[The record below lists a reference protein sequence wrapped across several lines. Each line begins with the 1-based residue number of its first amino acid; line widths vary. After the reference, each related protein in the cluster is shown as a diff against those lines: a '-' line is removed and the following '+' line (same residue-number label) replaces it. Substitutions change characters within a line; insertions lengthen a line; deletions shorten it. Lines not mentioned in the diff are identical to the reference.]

1 MITLNMKLITQ
12 FILSRY
18 EGRVITREELRE
30 VCERFG
36 EDFEYIVNYYIS
48 RGYLVRILRGVY
60 YVKTLEEY
68 KFGKTPDPMTLIA
81 KAMNKLKLKWYFG
94 LYTALRLNGATYEY
108 YSRIF
113 LVTPVITRPRPVTIL
128 GERIQFVKLKESLLG
143 FGMVKRGE
151 IQYSDPEK
159 TLLDFIYLKRY
170 NKRLNADA
178 VVREYIAKVRKE
190 KLIEYSKAY
199 PKSVQKEVE
208 AIVSKR

>member
-1 MITLNMKLITQ
+1 MKLITQ

-18 EGRVITREELRE
+18 GGRIITKEELRDI
-30 VCERFG
+30 CKRFG
-36 EDFEYIVNYYIS
+36 ESFEYIVNYYIS

-81 KAMNKLKLKWYFG
+81 KAMNKLNLKWYFG
-94 LYTALRLNGATYEY
+94 LYTALRLNGTTYEY

-113 LVTPVITRPRPVTIL
+113 LVTPAITRPKPVTIL
-128 GERIQFVKLKESLLG
+128 GEGVQFVKLKESLLG
-143 FGMVKRGE
+143 FGVVKRGE
-151 IQYSDPEK
+151 IQYSDLEK

-170 NKRLNADA
+170 NKRLNSDA
-178 VVREYIAKVRKE
+178 VVREYITKAQKE
-190 KLIEYSKAY
+190 KLVEYSKAY

-208 AIVSKR
+208 AVVSRR

>member
-1 MITLNMKLITQ
+1 MKLITQ

-18 EGRVITREELRE
+18 GGKVITRGELEEI
-30 VCERFG
+30 CKRFG
-36 EDFEYIVNYYIS
+36 KSLEYIVNYYIS

-68 KFGKTPDPMTLIA
+68 KFGKTPEPMALIA

-113 LVTPVITRPRPVTIL
+113 LITPVITRPRPVTVL
-128 GERIQFVKLKESLLG
+128 GERVQFVKLKESLMD
-143 FGMVKRGE
+143 FGVIKRGE
-151 IQYSDPEK
+151 IQYSDLEK

-178 VVREYIAKVRKE
+178 VVREYIAKARKE
-190 KLIEYSKAY
+190 KLVKYSKAY
-199 PKSVQKEVE
+199 PKSVQREVE
-208 AIVSKR
+208 AIVSG

>member
-1 MITLNMKLITQ
+1 M
-12 FILSRY
+12 
-18 EGRVITREELRE
+18 
-30 VCERFG
+30 
-36 EDFEYIVNYYIS
+36 S

-81 KAMNKLKLKWYFG
+81 KATNKLKLKWYFG

-113 LVTPVITRPRPVTIL
+113 LVTPVITRSGPVTIL

-143 FGMVKRGE
+143 FGVVKRGE
-151 IQYSDPEK
+151 IQYSDLEK

>member
-1 MITLNMKLITQ
+1 MKLMTQ

-18 EGRVITREELRE
+18 GGKVITREELRE

-36 EDFEYIVNYYIS
+36 ESFEYIVNYYIS

-108 YSRIF
+108 YSQIF
-113 LVTPVITRPRPVTIL
+113 LITPVITRPRPVTVL
-128 GERIQFVKLKESLLG
+128 GERVQFVKLKESLLG
-143 FGMVKRGE
+143 FGVVKRGE
-151 IQYSDPEK
+151 IQYSDLEK

-170 NKRLNADA
+170 NKRLNANA
-178 VVREYIAKVRKE
+178 VVREYIAKAQKA
-190 KLIEYSKAY
+190 KLVEYSKAY
-199 PKSVQKEVE
+199 PESVQKEVE
-208 AIVSKR
+208 AIVSER

>member
-1 MITLNMKLITQ
+1 MKPMTK

-18 EGRVITREELRE
+18 GGRVITKEELRE

-36 EDFEYIVNYYIS
+36 EDFEYVVNYYIS

-81 KAMNKLKLKWYFG
+81 KAMNKLALKWYFG

-113 LVTPVITRPRPVTIL
+113 LVTPVITRSRPVTIL
-128 GERIQFVKLKESLLG
+128 GENVQFIKLKESLLG
-143 FGMVKRGE
+143 FGVIKRGE
-151 IQYSDPEK
+151 IQYSDLEK

-178 VVREYIAKVRKE
+178 VVQEYIAKAKKE

-199 PKSVQKEVE
+199 PKSVQREVE
-208 AIVSKR
+208 AVVSRG

>member
-1 MITLNMKLITQ
+1 MKLITQ

-18 EGRVITREELRE
+18 GGKVITREELRE
-30 VCERFG
+30 ACERFG
-36 EDFEYIVNYYIS
+36 ENFEYIVNYYIS

-68 KFGKTPDPMTLIA
+68 KFGKIPDPMTLIA
-81 KAMNKLKLKWYFG
+81 KAMNKLNLKWYFG
-94 LYTALRLNGATYEY
+94 LYTALRLNGETYEY

-128 GERIQFVKLKESLLG
+128 GEKVQFVKLKESLLG
-143 FGMVKRGE
+143 FGVVKRGE
-151 IQYSDPEK
+151 IQYSDLEK

-178 VVREYIAKVRKE
+178 VVREYIAKAEKE

-199 PKSVQKEVE
+199 PKSVQREAE
-208 AIVSKR
+208 AIVSRR

>member
-1 MITLNMKLITQ
+1 MKLITQ

-18 EGRVITREELRE
+18 GGRVITREELRE

-81 KAMNKLKLKWYFG
+81 KATNKLKLKWYFG

-113 LVTPVITRPRPVTIL
+113 LVTPVITRSGPVTIL

-143 FGMVKRGE
+143 FGVVKRGE
-151 IQYSDPEK
+151 IQYSDLEK

>member
-1 MITLNMKLITQ
+1 MKLITQ

-18 EGRVITREELRE
+18 GGKVITRKELEEI
-30 VCERFG
+30 CKRFG
-36 EDFEYIVNYYIS
+36 ESSEYIVNYYLS
-48 RGYLVRILRGVY
+48 QGYLIRILRGVY

-81 KAMNKLKLKWYFG
+81 KAMNKLNLKWYFG

-113 LVTPVITRPRPVTIL
+113 LVTPVITRPRPVTVL
-128 GERIQFVKLKESLLG
+128 GERVQFVKLKESLLG
-143 FGMVKRGE
+143 FGVIKRGE
-151 IQYSDPEK
+151 IQYSDLEK

-178 VVREYIAKVRKE
+178 VVREYLAKARKE
-190 KLIEYSKAY
+190 KLAEYSKAY
-199 PKSVQKEVE
+199 PKSVQREVE
-208 AIVSKR
+208 AVVSKR

>member
-1 MITLNMKLITQ
+1 MKLITQ

-18 EGRVITREELRE
+18 GGKVITREELRE
-30 VCERFG
+30 ACERFG
-36 EDFEYIVNYYIS
+36 ENFEYIVNYYIS

-81 KAMNKLKLKWYFG
+81 KAMNKLNLKWYFG

-128 GERIQFVKLKESLLG
+128 GERIQFIKLKEPLLG
-143 FGMVKRGE
+143 FGVVKRGE
-151 IQYSDPEK
+151 IQYSDLEK

-170 NKRLNADA
+170 NKRLNANA
-178 VVREYIAKVRKE
+178 VVREYIAKAQKA
-190 KLIEYSKAY
+190 KLVEYSKAY
-199 PKSVQKEVE
+199 PKSVQREVE
-208 AIVSKR
+208 IIVSK

>member
-1 MITLNMKLITQ
+1 MKLITQ

-18 EGRVITREELRE
+18 GGKVITREELRE
-30 VCERFG
+30 ACERFG
-36 EDFEYIVNYYIS
+36 ENFEYIVNYYIS

-81 KAMNKLKLKWYFG
+81 RAMNKLTLKWYFG

-128 GERIQFVKLKESLLG
+128 GERIQFIKLKEPLLG
-143 FGMVKRGE
+143 FGVVKRGE
-151 IQYSDPEK
+151 IQYSDLEK

-170 NKRLNADA
+170 NKRLNANA
-178 VVREYIAKVRKE
+178 VVREYIAKAQKA
-190 KLIEYSKAY
+190 KLVEYSKAY
-199 PKSVQKEVE
+199 PKSVQREVE
-208 AIVSKR
+208 IIVSK

>member
-1 MITLNMKLITQ
+1 MKLLTQ

-18 EGRVITREELRE
+18 GGRVITKEELKK

-36 EDFEYIVNYYIS
+36 ESSEYIVNYYIS
-48 RGYLVRILRGVY
+48 RGYLIRILRGVY

-68 KFGKTPDPMTLIA
+68 KFRKTPDPMSLIA
-81 KAMNKLKLKWYFG
+81 KAMNTLGLEWYFG

-113 LVTPVITRPRPVTIL
+113 LVTPVITRPKPVEIL
-128 GERIQFVKLKESLLG
+128 GEKVQFVKLKVSLMG
-143 FGMVKRGE
+143 FGVVKRGE
-151 IQYSDPEK
+151 IQYSDLEK

-178 VVREYIAKVRKE
+178 VVREYLAKARKE

-199 PKSVQKEVE
+199 PKSVQREVE
-208 AIVSKR
+208 AIVSK

>member
-1 MITLNMKLITQ
+1 MKLITQ
-12 FILSRY
+12 FIFSRY
-18 EGRVITREELRE
+18 GGKVITKGELRE
-30 VCERFG
+30 ICRRFG
-36 EDFEYIVNYYIS
+36 ESFEYIVNYYIS
-48 RGYLVRILRGVY
+48 QGYLVRILRGVY

-68 KFGKTPDPMTLIA
+68 KFGKTPEPMTLIA

-113 LVTPVITRPRPVTIL
+113 LVTPVITRPRPVTVL
-128 GERIQFVKLKESLLG
+128 GERVQFVRLKESLLG
-143 FGMVKRGE
+143 FGVVKRGE
-151 IQYSDPEK
+151 IQYSDLEK

-178 VVREYIAKVRKE
+178 VVKEYIAKMEKE

-199 PKSVQKEVE
+199 PKSVQREVE
-208 AIVSKR
+208 AVVSKR

>member
-1 MITLNMKLITQ
+1 MTK

-18 EGRVITREELRE
+18 GGRVITKEELRE

-36 EDFEYIVNYYIS
+36 EDFEYVVNYYIS
-48 RGYLVRILRGVY
+48 RGYLVRILRGIY

-81 KAMNKLKLKWYFG
+81 KAMNRLALKWYFG

-113 LVTPVITRPRPVTIL
+113 LVTPVITRSRPVTIL
-128 GERIQFVKLKESLLG
+128 GEKVQFVKLKESLLG
-143 FGMVKRGE
+143 FGVVKRRE
-151 IQYSDPEK
+151 IRYSDLEK

-178 VVREYIAKVRKE
+178 VVREHIAKAKKE
-190 KLIEYSKAY
+190 KLMEYSKAY
-199 PKSVQKEVE
+199 PKSVQREVE

>member
-1 MITLNMKLITQ
+1 MTQ
-12 FILSRY
+12 FIFSRY
-18 EGRVITREELRE
+18 GGKVITREELRE
-30 VCERFG
+30 VCERFE

-68 KFGKTPDPMTLIA
+68 KFGKTPDPMILIA
-81 KAMNKLKLKWYFG
+81 KAMNKLALKWYFG

-113 LVTPVITRPRPVTIL
+113 LVTPVITRSRPVTIL
-128 GERIQFVKLKESLLG
+128 GENVQFVKLKESLLG
-143 FGMVKRGE
+143 FGVVKCGE
-151 IQYSDPEK
+151 IRYSDLEK

-178 VVREYIAKVRKE
+178 VVREHIAKARKE
-190 KLIEYSKAY
+190 KLMEYSKEY
-199 PKSVQKEVE
+199 PKSVQREVE